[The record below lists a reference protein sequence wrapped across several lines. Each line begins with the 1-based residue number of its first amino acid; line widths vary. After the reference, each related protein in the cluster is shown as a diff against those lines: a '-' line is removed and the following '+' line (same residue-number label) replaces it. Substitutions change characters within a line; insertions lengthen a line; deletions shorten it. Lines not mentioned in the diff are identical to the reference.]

1 MLRFLGILFLVVI
14 GVTSEAQTTI
24 NFQENAE
31 NRLYIRLYAHV
42 DYNQKLET
50 GIRHAGKMD
59 VHRLVTLFGY
69 QFGRNTQFVSEIEVE
84 HVKEIFVEQAFV
96 KHRLTKGISV
106 RAGLMLVPMGFV
118 NEMHEPTFFYS
129 VERPLLDKVIIPTT
143 WREIGI
149 GISGLINDLDLKYQ
163 LYLFN
168 NPLGYD
174 NGAQVEGSKGFRSA
188 RQKGAESVISALPGL
203 SGQIEYYGIDNFKLG
218 LSAYHGKTNTT
229 LINEFPEISIE
240 TEELIDSSTVTMT
253 MATVHTSFNVSQ
265 WTLRGQYTFANYANT
280 LAYNEFGDSDVP
292 EMMHGL
298 YFVAAYDLLKS
309 QNITLEPFFRFS
321 HLNNHLRVNESVQ
334 KNTALSQNIYTMGVN
349 YKPHP
354 GVVFKLDYQF
364 YNKGDDSRFR
374 QFNAGIGVW
383 F

>member
-1 MLRFLGILFLVVI
+1 MLRFLGILITMVI
-14 GVTSEAQTTI
+14 GLTAEAQTTI

-42 DYNQKLET
+42 DYNQKLES

-59 VHRLVTLFGY
+59 VHRVVTLFGY

-143 WREIGI
+143 WREIGV

-174 NGAQVEGSKGFRSA
+174 NGAKVGGRSGFRNA
-188 RQKGAESVISALPGL
+188 RQKGAESVVSTLPGL

-229 LINEFPEISIE
+229 LINDFPEITSE
-240 TEELIDSSTVTMT
+240 TQEFIDSSTVTMT
-253 MATVHTSFNVSQ
+253 MATVHSSLNVSQ
-265 WTLRGQYTFANYANT
+265 WTLRGQYTLATYANT
-280 LAYNEFGDSDVP
+280 QAYNAFGDTDVP

-298 YFVAAYDLLKS
+298 YLVAAYDFLKD
-309 QNITLEPFFRFS
+309 QNVNLEPFFRFS
-321 HLNNHLRVNESVQ
+321 HLNNHLRVNDNLEE
-334 KNTALSQNIYTMGVN
+334 NNAFSQNIYTMGVN

-354 GVVFKLDYQF
+354 GVVFKIDYQF
-364 YNKGDDSRFR
+364 FNKGDNSNFR
-374 QFNAGIGVW
+374 QVNAGIGVW